1 MSIPHIKNAFENVKY
16 ACDKNLKKLY
26 LGGIPEMVKERY
38 EEELKYLKKSE
49 YQDDFEIF
57 RRLHEEGERT
67 SQYIMLR
74 GTGGGSFLLYLLD
87 NSRPNPMPAH
97 YYCRKCGH
105 MEIVNTGL
113 FGIDLPE
120 IECPVCGEKV
130 TGDGFGI
137 RIESVWGT
145 AGEKHI
151 YFEYEISSEFL
162 PFAKRV
168 LERLYPDSEVVTYG
182 HEDIRD
188 GNYRV
193 ICRRNRVICRRN
205 REAEVKPYGFA
216 ILPKART
223 MKDYPEFVTYL
234 EDGEPCLS
242 GVRCLLEESGVKVV
256 ELSPLIWIEH
266 LMELQR
272 RSGLYACEVGIPELR
287 GMTCYDFMNS
297 RELFTNEND
306 LFTQE
311 VPQNYRAMVNCYAAA
326 YNSYKCLDMSK
337 DEWIWELGEV
347 LESLDFQEYP
357 CYTRDDFF
365 EQLMNC
371 GIEKGEAYRFSEII
385 RKGISE
391 NNKDF
396 EALTIPEGLKNVAKM
411 YWYVSSKA
419 HVVERLLIVARLTYY
434 MKWNSR
440 VYSVVVRKKKSGVQ
454 N

>member
-1 MSIPHIKNAFENVKY
+1 
-16 ACDKNLKKLY
+16 
-26 LGGIPEMVKERY
+26 
-38 EEELKYLKKSE
+38 
-49 YQDDFEIF
+49 
-57 RRLHEEGERT
+57 
-67 SQYIMLR
+67 
-74 GTGGGSFLLYLLD
+74 
-87 NSRPNPMPAH
+87 
-97 YYCRKCGH
+97 

-137 RIESVWGT
+137 CIEAVWGT
-145 AGEKHI
+145 AGKKDI

-162 PFAKRV
+162 PFAKRA

-193 ICRRNRVICRRN
+193 ICRRNREAESLYPDSEVVTHGHENIRDANYRVICRRN

-256 ELSPLIWIEH
+256 ELSPLLWIEH

-311 VPQNYRAMVNCYAAA
+311 VPQNYRAMANCYAAA
-326 YNSYKCLDMSK
+326 YNSYSCLDESE
-337 DEWIWELGEV
+337 DEWIWELGKV

-371 GIEKGEAYRFSEII
+371 GIERAEAYRFSEII
-385 RKGISE
+385 RKGIAE
-391 NNKDF
+391 WNTDF
-396 EALTIPEGLKNVAKM
+396 AALTIPEGLKNVAKM
-411 YWYVSSKA
+411 YLYVSPKA

-454 N
+454 K

>member
-1 MSIPHIKNAFENVKY
+1 MSIPHIKNAFENVKH
-16 ACDKNLKKLY
+16 ACEKNLKMQY
-26 LGGIPEMVKERY
+26 PGGIPEMVKERY

-74 GTGGGSFLLYLLD
+74 GTIGGSFLLYLLD

-105 MEIVNTGL
+105 MEIVNTGI

-130 TGDGFGI
+130 TGDGFGM

-145 AGEKHI
+145 AGEKNI

-168 LERLYPDSEVVTYG
+168 LERLYPDNEVVNYEDENICGVSYG
-182 HEDIRD
+182 VR
-188 GNYRV
+188 GM
-193 ICRRNRVICRRN
+193 N
-205 REAEVKPYGFA
+205 REMEVTPSGFA

-223 MKDYPEFVTYL
+223 MKDYPKFVTYL

-242 GVRCLLEESGVKVV
+242 QARYFFPKDSGVKTVK
-256 ELSPLIWIEH
+256 LSPFLQIEH

-287 GMTCYDFMNS
+287 GMTCYDLMNS
-297 RELFTNEND
+297 RELFTDEID
-306 LFTQE
+306 LFIE
-311 VPQNYRAMVNCYAAA
+311 KVPQNYRDMANCYAAA
-326 YNSYKCLDMSK
+326 DNSYSFLDGAK
-337 DEWIWELGEV
+337 DERIWELGKA

-371 GIEKGEAYRFSEII
+371 GIERGEAYRFSEII
-385 RKGISE
+385 RKGIVE

-396 EALTIPEGLKNVAKM
+396 EAMTIPEGLKNVAKM
-411 YWYVSSKA
+411 YKYVSSKA
-419 HVVERLLIVARLTYY
+419 HVVERLLFVARLTYY

-440 VYSVVVRKKKSGVQ
+440 VYSTVVRKKKSGVQ
-454 N
+454 K

>member
-1 MSIPHIKNAFENVKY
+1 MSIPHIKNAFENVKH
-16 ACDKNLKKLY
+16 ACEKNLKKQY
-26 LGGIPEMVKERY
+26 PGGIPEMVKERY

-57 RRLHEEGERT
+57 RRLCEEGKRT

-74 GTGGGSFLLYLLD
+74 GTIGGSFLLYLLD

-105 MEIVNTGL
+105 IEIVNTGL

-137 RIESVWGT
+137 CIEAVWGT
-145 AGEKHI
+145 AGKKDI

-162 PFAKRV
+162 PFAKRA
-168 LERLYPDSEVVTYG
+168 LERLYPDNEVVNYG
-182 HEDIRD
+182 DENIFVMSYGVRD
-188 GNYRV
+188 M
-193 ICRRNRVICRRN
+193 N
-205 REAEVKPYGFA
+205 REMEVIPYGFV

-242 GVRCLLEESGVKVV
+242 EVIRFFSEESGVKVV
-256 ELSPLIWIEH
+256 RLSPLPRIEH

-287 GMTCYDFMNS
+287 GMTCYDLMNS

-306 LFTQE
+306 SFTWKL
-311 VPQNYRAMVNCYAAA
+311 PQNYRAMANCCAAA
-326 YNSYKCLDMSK
+326 ENSYKCLDSSEDGWNWK
-337 DEWIWELGEV
+337 LEKF

-357 CYTRDDFF
+357 CYTQDDFF
-365 EQLMNC
+365 EQLMNY
-371 GIEKGEAYRFSEII
+371 GIERREAYRFSEII
-385 RKGISE
+385 RKGAVDTHT
-391 NNKDF
+391 DF
-396 EALTIPEGLKNVAKM
+396 AALTIPEGLKNVAKM

-440 VYSVVVRKKKSGVQ
+440 VYSMVVRKKKSGVQ

>member
-1 MSIPHIKNAFENVKY
+1 MSIPHIKNAFENVKH
-16 ACDKNLKKLY
+16 ACEKNLKKLY
-26 LGGIPEMVKERY
+26 PVGIPEMVKERY
-38 EEELKYLKKSE
+38 DEELKYLKKSK

-57 RRLHEEGERT
+57 RRLREEGERT
-67 SQYIMLR
+67 SQYIMLK
-74 GTGGGSFLLYLLD
+74 GTIGGSFLLYLLD

-105 MEIVNTGL
+105 MEIVNTGI

-137 RIESVWGT
+137 RIEAVWGV
-145 AGEKHI
+145 AGEKWI
-151 YFEYEISSEFL
+151 FFEYDISSEFL

-168 LERLYPDSEVVTYG
+168 LKRIYPDNEVVNYG
-182 HEDIRD
+182 AIGTD
-188 GNYRV
+188 
-193 ICRRNRVICRRN
+193 
-205 REAEVKPYGFA
+205 REVGVKPNGFA

-223 MKDYPEFVTYL
+223 MKDYPEFLSYL

-242 GVRCLLEESGVKVV
+242 QEVRFFSEESGVKVV
-256 ELSPLIWIEH
+256 RLSPLLQIEH

-287 GMTCYDFMNS
+287 GMTCYDLMNS

-306 LFTQE
+306 LFTWKL
-311 VPQNYRAMVNCYAAA
+311 PQNYRAMANCCAVAE
-326 YNSYKCLDMSK
+326 NSYKCLDSSEDGWNWK
-337 DEWIWELGEV
+337 LEKV

-365 EQLMNC
+365 EQLMNY
-371 GIEKGEAYRFSEII
+371 GIERREAYRFSEFI
-385 RKGISE
+385 RKGAID
-391 NNKDF
+391 NKTDF
-396 EALTIPEGLKNVAKM
+396 AALTIPEGLKNVAKM
-411 YWYVSSKA
+411 YWYVVPKA

-434 MKWNSR
+434 MKWDSR

>member
-16 ACDKNLKKLY
+16 ACEKNLKKLY
-26 LGGIPEMVKERY
+26 PGGIPEMVKERY

-74 GTGGGSFLLYLLD
+74 GTIGGSFLLYLLD
-87 NSRPNPMPAH
+87 DSRPNPMPAH

-105 MEIVNTGL
+105 MEIVNTGI

-130 TGDGFGI
+130 TGDGFGM
-137 RIESVWGT
+137 RIEAVWGA
-145 AGEKHI
+145 AGEKEI

-168 LERLYPDSEVVTYG
+168 LERLYPGNEVVNYG
-182 HEDIRD
+182 DDNIFVMSYGVRD
-188 GNYRV
+188 M
-193 ICRRNRVICRRN
+193 N
-205 REAEVKPYGFA
+205 REMEVTPSGFA

-234 EDGEPCLS
+234 EGGEPCLS
-242 GVRCLLEESGVKVV
+242 EVIRFFPKDSGVKRVR
-256 ELSPLIWIEH
+256 LSPLPRIEH

-272 RSGLYACEVGIPELR
+272 RSGLYACEVRIPELR
-287 GMTCYDFMNS
+287 GMTCYDFINS
-297 RELFTNEND
+297 RELFMNEND
-306 LFTQE
+306 LFTQKL
-311 VPQNYRAMVNCYAAA
+311 PQNYRAMANCCAAA
-326 YNSYKCLDMSK
+326 ENSYRCLDMSK
-337 DEWIWELGEV
+337 DGWNWELEKD

-365 EQLMNC
+365 EQFMNC

-385 RKGISE
+385 RKGIAE

>member
-1 MSIPHIKNAFENVKY
+1 MSIPHIKKAFENVKH
-16 ACDKNLKKLY
+16 ACEKNLKKQY
-26 LGGIPEMVKERY
+26 PGGIPEMVKERY

-57 RRLHEEGERT
+57 RRLREEGERT

-74 GTGGGSFLLYLLD
+74 GTIGGSFLLYLLD

-97 YYCRKCGH
+97 YYCRKCSH

-137 RIESVWGT
+137 CIEAVWGT
-145 AGEKHI
+145 AGKKDI

-168 LERLYPDSEVVTYG
+168 LERLYPGNEVVNYG
-182 HEDIRD
+182 DDNIFVMSYGVRD
-188 GNYRV
+188 M
-193 ICRRNRVICRRN
+193 N
-205 REAEVKPYGFA
+205 REMEVTPSGFA

-234 EDGEPCLS
+234 EGGEPCLS
-242 GVRCLLEESGVKVV
+242 EVIRFFPKDSGVKRVR
-256 ELSPLIWIEH
+256 LSPLPRIEH

-272 RSGLYACEVGIPELR
+272 RSGLYACEVRIPELR
-287 GMTCYDFMNS
+287 GMTCYDFINS
-297 RELFTNEND
+297 RELFMNEND
-306 LFTQE
+306 LFTQKL
-311 VPQNYRAMVNCYAAA
+311 PQNYRAMANCCAAA
-326 YNSYKCLDMSK
+326 ENSYRCLDMSK
-337 DEWIWELGEV
+337 DGWNWELEKD

-365 EQLMNC
+365 EQFMNC

-385 RKGISE
+385 RKGIAE

>member
-1 MSIPHIKNAFENVKY
+1 MREKF
-16 ACDKNLKKLY
+16 KKLY
-26 LGGIPEMVKERY
+26 PGGIPEMVKERY

-74 GTGGGSFLLYLLD
+74 GTIGGSFLLYLLD

-137 RIESVWGT
+137 RIEAVWGT
-145 AGEKHI
+145 AGKKDI

-168 LERLYPDSEVVTYG
+168 LERLYPGNEVVNYG
-182 HEDIRD
+182 DDNIFVMSYGVRD
-188 GNYRV
+188 M
-193 ICRRNRVICRRN
+193 N
-205 REAEVKPYGFA
+205 REMEVTPSGFA

-234 EDGEPCLS
+234 EGGEPCLS
-242 GVRCLLEESGVKVV
+242 EVIRFFPKDSGVKRVR
-256 ELSPLIWIEH
+256 LSPLPRIEH

-272 RSGLYACEVGIPELR
+272 RSGLYACEVRIPELR
-287 GMTCYDFMNS
+287 GMTCYDFINS
-297 RELFTNEND
+297 RELFMNEND
-306 LFTQE
+306 LFTQKL
-311 VPQNYRAMVNCYAAA
+311 PQNYRAMANCCAAA
-326 YNSYKCLDMSK
+326 ENSYRCLDMSK
-337 DEWIWELGEV
+337 DGWNWELEKD

-365 EQLMNC
+365 EQFMNC

-385 RKGISE
+385 RKGIAE